1 MKDDP
6 IAAIDSKLGYVLLYT
21 MIFELHA
28 CSVICGEVMMMCLL
42 VRGHRAHNL
51 KMIES
56 VDEEGA
62 AGALND
68 TRHGKSNTS

>member
-1 MKDDP
+1 
-6 IAAIDSKLGYVLLYT
+6 

-28 CSVICGEVMMMCLL
+28 CLVICGKVKMMCLL

-51 KMIES
+51 KTIES

-68 TRHGKSNTS
+68 TRHEKLNIS